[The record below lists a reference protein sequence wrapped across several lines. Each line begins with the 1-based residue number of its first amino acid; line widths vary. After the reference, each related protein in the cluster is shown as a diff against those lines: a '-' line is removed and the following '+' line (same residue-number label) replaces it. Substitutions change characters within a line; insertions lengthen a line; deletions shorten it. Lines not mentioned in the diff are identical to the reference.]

1 MEAAA
6 RICRGRTINALRRR
20 QNDRRQSLRQLAVI
34 EEGWRQINY
43 PEGPGN
49 FTVIRT
55 GGEME
60 VNGGGAAG
68 SAVVISGGALRMS
81 PGGRTVRTVFISWWR
96 LAEESIGV
104 AKSILKSRGTIQRP

>member
-34 EEGWRQINY
+34 EGGWRKINY

-49 FTVIRT
+49 FTVIRS
-55 GGEME
+55 GGWT
-60 VNGGGAAG
+60 AD
-68 SAVVISGGALRMS
+68 SAVVISGGVSRMS
-81 PGGRTVRTVFISWWR
+81 SGGRTVRAVVLLHGPLIVEPGDV
-96 LAEESIGV
+96 AESI
-104 AKSILKSRGTIQRP
+104 A